1 MSTIYIKEEADNYAK
16 SADLK
21 KASKNASQILTS
33 KGGNRLLVGDI
44 IILPNTINPQ
54 IYEDTIGTSTT
65 AFYFLALING
75 KYSKLYPSTFG
86 RRIWEYDTEDNKPVL
101 DADGNQ
107 VIRQSLEKISK
118 DFLSSNNLSEWLA
131 TYHGAQ
137 IKVKNATQVWTKFGT
152 QEPKFVNFVEF
163 TTMKMGA
170 ALPKTEQDQIKKRH
184 SEH

>member
-54 IYEDTIGTSTT
+54 IYEDTIGDNA

-86 RRIWEYDTEDNKPVL
+86 RRIWEYSTEDNKPIL
-101 DADGNQ
+101 DNDGNQ

-118 DFLSSNNLSEWLA
+118 DFLSSNNLSEWLE
-131 TYHGAQ
+131 TYHRAQ
-137 IKVKNATQVWTKFGT
+137 IKVKSAAQVWTKFGS

>member
-21 KASKNASQILTS
+21 KASKSANQILTS

-54 IYEDTIGTSTT
+54 IYEDTIGDNA

-101 DADGNQ
+101 DSDGNQ
-107 VIRQSLEKISK
+107 VIRQSSEKISK
-118 DFLSSNNLSEWLA
+118 DFLSSNNLSEWLE

-170 ALPKTEQDQIKKRH
+170 ALPKSEQDQIAKRKH
-184 SEH
+184 

>member
-1 MSTIYIKEEADNYAK
+1 MSTIYVKEEADNYAK
-16 SADLK
+16 SASLK

-86 RRIWEYDTEDNKPVL
+86 RRIWEYDTEDSKPVL

-107 VIRQSLEKISK
+107 VIRQSSEKISK
-118 DFLSSNNLSEWLA
+118 DFLSSNNLSEWLE

-137 IKVKNATQVWTKFGT
+137 IKVKSAAQVWTKFGS

-170 ALPKTEQDQIKKRH
+170 ALPKVEQDQINKRKH
-184 SEH
+184 